1 MSLLDFG
8 FGMTQSFGGDT
19 ANSKT
24 RTGSSAPT
32 APGTQFQAPAPLKPD
47 VFSRPGDSFGDSQ
60 MREQQYS
67 ALPGHRATAI
77 TGIYEG
83 GA

>member
-1 MSLLDFG
+1 MTLLDFG